1 MKILYHLYFALIQVY
16 TYISK
21 PPLPHTFFV
30 LLQTHSKRRWKNP
43 HAALINLFMVY
54 VYGGHKYFYNC
65 QRWNQLVTISITG
78 QWMETNIKT
87 GTKHKYSCRT
97 KMYDIA
103 SLHLSLRDG
112 FCLFNTQKALFCVSA
127 TFSFVFC
134 FFFSLR
140 IIPGNFSL
148 KEKKHNQRGRK
159 RELEMNRSTLTKA

>member
-54 VYGGHKYFYNC
+54 VYGGNKYFYNC

-78 QWMETNIKT
+78 QWLETNIKT
-87 GTKHKYSCRT
+87 GTKHKCSCRT
-97 KMYDIA
+97 KMYDIT

-148 KEKKHNQRGRK
+148 KEKN
-159 RELEMNRSTLTKA
+159 TTKEEEKENWR